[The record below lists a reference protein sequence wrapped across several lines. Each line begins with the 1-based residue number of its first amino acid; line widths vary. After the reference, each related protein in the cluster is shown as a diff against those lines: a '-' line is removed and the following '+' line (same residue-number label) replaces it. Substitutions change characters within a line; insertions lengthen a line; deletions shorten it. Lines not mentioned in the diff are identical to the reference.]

1 MIPALFSSVLF
12 AHGSA
17 VTPGSAPARAPAP
30 VAQAATGPAPVDPF
44 ADALA
49 EARRLGQA
57 KDAAGAQKALKRA
70 RPATLHERCEL
81 ALTTGLLALWSGDFP
96 VADDALHQATRLDP
110 TFVDGYLAQADLAL
124 ARGLPLDALAP
135 LATARTLDPAR
146 AEAKLLER
154 RALRAALSQAPVEV
168 PRGPLVDRLL
178 AAADFAGED
187 ADAAL
192 ATVAAWPA
200 PERARWFGGFTTTPP
215 TPFLLRIASMQRE
228 DGDAAAAFYRLAAVA
243 GQRPELATAT
253 LDHGCAAS
261 WNLLEKKRGAEV
273 VALTTQALKLV
284 PGPPE
289 LAQENIKNSR
299 LCLLRARGSAA
310 LSTQSRTLAK
320 EAYAAAIAEGPA
332 DFGTFAGAFWTALD
346 DGSLVEAGDFLQR
359 ATASAKTPA
368 DREALPTLIHGLQI
382 RSANQAMDRHEFA
395 ASERLSRAALVTMP
409 SSVDAPLLLGSALLA
424 QRRPQEA
431 RIALLAGTVKNPKA
445 LRLWTSLA
453 QLPIDDDAV
462 LTYAKTASALATSKE
477 ELFEA
482 AVASAGAE
490 IQRRHDD
497 DAERSLR
504 GLREQFPDKVEPL
517 LGLARLR
524 MQQGDYEAA
533 RVLYRQARALRAD
546 SFDAQLG
553 FADASHA
560 LSFER
565 DAFRTVEGALAGSKF
580 PSPDAVGFLDRLR
593 EAHAPRFG
601 VALSTSTDNGT
612 NRSTT
617 YAARSEFDLDKQWRL
632 SVDANLRKAVTTNVN
647 VHGEVV
653 GFGTQL
659 TVREGGTY
667 TLVGRIGGQWM
678 AADGTSGT
686 LRPWLQAKATRR
698 IGTKYQAS
706 LGYTSDA
713 FSYTSGM
720 IAAKLQLHTLAATAN
735 GPLLGPLSFYAEAA
749 TAIVTD
755 GNARGLTFLSI
766 YSDLT
771 KSPTAKLGVNGQ
783 LLGFAV
789 TSPRA
794 YFSPAR
800 LVVSEAFGQLVED
813 DPNKT
818 FIFNALAAVGLQKI
832 NQEST
837 QPIYRFFLSGGVRFH
852 RHLRGEVYGQL
863 TNSASTSI
871 SGFRMYEGGV
881 RLETRL

>member
-1 MIPALFSSVLF
+1 MIPALFSTLLF

-17 VTPGSAPARAPAP
+17 VTPGSAPARSPAP
-30 VAQAATGPAPVDPF
+30 VAQAAATGAAPADPF

-57 KDAAGAQKALKRA
+57 KDTAGAQKALKRA

-81 ALTTGLLALWSGDFP
+81 TLTTGLLALWSGDFP
-96 VADDALHQATRLDP
+96 GADQATRLDP

-135 LATARTLDPAR
+135 LATARTLDPGR
-146 AEAKLLER
+146 AEVKTLER
-154 RALRAALSQAPVEV
+154 RALRAALTQAPVEV

-178 AAADFAGED
+178 AAAEYSGED

-200 PERARWFGGFTTTPP
+200 PERARWFATFTSTPP
-215 TPFLLRIASMQRE
+215 SPFLLRIASMQRE
-228 DGDAAAAFYRLAAVA
+228 DGDAATAFYRLAAVA

-273 VALTTQALKLV
+273 VTLTAQALKLV

-289 LAQENIKNSR
+289 SAQENIKNSR

-310 LSTQSRTLAK
+310 LSTQARALAK

-346 DGSLVEAGDFLQR
+346 DGSLVEAADFLQK
-359 ATASAKTPA
+359 ATAAAKTPA

-409 SSVDAPLLLGSALLA
+409 ASVDAPLLLGSALLA

-431 RIALLAGTVKNPKA
+431 RTALLAGTVKNPKA

-462 LTYAKTASALATSKE
+462 LTYAKTASALATSKA

-482 AVASAGAE
+482 AIASAGAE

-497 DAERSLR
+497 DAERNLR
-504 GLREQFPDKVEPL
+504 GLCEQFPEKVEPL

-560 LSFER
+560 LGFER

-617 YAARSEFDLDKQWRL
+617 YAARSEFDLDRQWRL
-632 SVDANLRKAVTTNVN
+632 AIDANVRKAVITNVN
-647 VHGEVV
+647 MHGEVV

-659 TVREGGTY
+659 TVREGGSY
-667 TLVGRIGGQWM
+667 TLVGRVGGQWM
-678 AADGTSGT
+678 SADGTSGT

-713 FSYTSGM
+713 FSYTAGM
-720 IAAKLQLHTLAATAN
+720 IAAKLQLHTVAATAN

-783 LLGFAV
+783 LLGFAA

-800 LVVSEAFGQLVED
+800 LIVGEAFGQLVED
-813 DPNKT
+813 DPNKA
-818 FIFNALAAVGLQKI
+818 FVYNALAAVGLQKI